1 MKKFLISLFVTL
13 FHMLTGFC
21 VGLYLFYPRVNYNIT
36 EIKPCNCLT
45 HHQIMLYQYKYDM
58 FIDTLNYGR
67 KADKPRIADSV
78 RKYGT
83 LLKHNDQQN

>member
-1 MKKFLISLFVTL
+1 MKKYLKPILGTL
-13 FHMLTGFC
+13 FLLSLGA
-21 VGLYLFYPRVNYNIT
+21 GLAYLWTTTEPEVKCP